1 LELGSYYRFISD
13 ITDMERC
20 ALSGFEENLKTGSE
34 NNMGGTRKAEFCKNE
49 GCPSSQELYAFQ
61 NGDISAD
68 DGAPIRMHLRNCE
81 FCTAEVEFYEHYP
94 SQAEITETISI
105 PGPLYELATALLK
118 KDRDDLL
125 EIGDLILN

>member
-1 LELGSYYRFISD
+1 
-13 ITDMERC
+13 MERC
-20 ALSGFEENLKTGSE
+20 ALSGFEENLKAGSE
-34 NNMGGTRKAEFCKNE
+34 NNMGGTRKAEFCKDE

-61 NGDISAD
+61 SGEITVDE
-68 DGAPIRMHLRNCE
+68 GACIRMLIRNCE

-94 SQAEITETISI
+94 QQAEITEAASI
-105 PGPLYELATALLK
+105 PAPLYELASALLK